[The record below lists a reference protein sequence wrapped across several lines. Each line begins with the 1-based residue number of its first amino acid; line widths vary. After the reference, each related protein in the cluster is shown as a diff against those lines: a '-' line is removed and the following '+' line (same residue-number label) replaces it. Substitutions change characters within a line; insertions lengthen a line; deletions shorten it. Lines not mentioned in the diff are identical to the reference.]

1 LPAELA
7 SPEGAVR
14 ADVQGAP
21 FAWGLDRLRAAL
33 RVYPQAAG
41 TSIRVLAPGAELPGM
56 AMPTAPDS
64 FALIPGDGML
74 TLWGSTP
81 RGVVYALSELAE
93 RVRLAGPGERP
104 LQLDTAVVEQ
114 PVGRVRSMARFF
126 CSVEEDRPW
135 LHDEAMWC
143 DYLDT
148 LAANR
153 FTGVTLGFGLQYNYP
168 YYNRLITDTYLYFA
182 YPFLLEV
189 PGYDVT
195 VDGLPEGER
204 ARNLAMLR
212 FIGEEAARRGLDF
225 RIGLW
230 THGYDFDDVPNAN
243 YRVRGITAENH
254 ASYCRDALRM
264 LVASVPGLTGVT
276 IRVHVEAGVP
286 EGSYD
291 FWGTVFEGL
300 RDPGRPL
307 HFDVHAK
314 GTDQRMIDLALGTGL
329 PVSVSPKFMAE
340 HTGLP
345 YHQAAVRQ
353 REMPITGRENTMFT
367 LSEGSRRFL
376 RYGYGDLLATDRQFD
391 VVVRVWPGTQ
401 RVLLSADPA
410 LAAGYGRAGAFCGA
424 AGIEFFEPLSF
435 KGRMGSGRLGA
446 RFNYAPEE
454 LRPRHDWSKYTYML
468 ALLGRLSYQPDASP
482 ETWMRPLRDLAGDAA
497 EGCARALA
505 AASRVLPL
513 FTNAHGVSACNNTYW
528 PELYDNMS
536 MVYAPAEYPYG
547 YDSDGA
553 TRFGD
558 VPTFDPQ
565 LFATPAEFVAALHEG
580 RALAKYGPL
589 DVARWLNALA
599 EESDAGTRMAE
610 AARDARRP
618 EVVRMLVDARM
629 QARLGRFF
637 AARLRSACA
646 FELYLLTG
654 LRDAYLDA
662 ADDYRRARDAW
673 HAVVQ
678 AAEGVY
684 QDDLSYGPQPWL
696 RGHWRDR
703 LGAIDR
709 DIEDLEFWYINDRDR
724 HPDDPARAAA
734 SLARM
739 RGWAGTASGP
749 LAGKVPAWFT
759 RGEPLEVRLDAP
771 GGGAARLHFRR
782 VNQSET
788 WDSVAMERRN
798 GAVVASIPAET
809 TDTAF
814 PLQFYMSLEEDGR
827 VVLAPGLAE
836 DLCSVPYAVAM
847 PDRGSAA

>member
-21 FAWGLDRLRAAL
+21 FTWGLDRLRAAL
-33 RVYPQAAG
+33 RAYPQAAG

-64 FALIPGDGML
+64 FALIPGDGTL

-454 LRPRHDWSKYTYML
+454 LRPRHDWSKYTYMF
-468 ALLGRLSYQPDASP
+468 ALLGRLSYQPDAAP

-589 DVARWLNALA
+589 DVARWLDALA

-809 TDTAF
+809 TDTVF

>member
-1 LPAELA
+1 MPVEDSPAQDA
-7 SPEGAVR
+7 IR
-14 ADVQGAP
+14 AEVQGAP
-21 FAWGLDRLRAAL
+21 FEWGLDRLRAAMQDN
-33 RVYPQAAG
+33 PAARDRE
-41 TSIRVLAPGAELPGM
+41 IHVLPAGATVPDMQL
-56 AMPTAPDS
+56 PTAPDS
-64 FALIPGDGML
+64 FALIPGAAAL

-93 RVRLAGPGERP
+93 RVRAAAPGERP
-104 LQLDTAVVEQ
+104 LHLAAPLVEQ

-135 LHDEAMWC
+135 LHDEAMWR
-143 DYLDT
+143 DYLDALVT
-148 LAANR
+148 HR
-153 FTGVTLGFGLQYNYP
+153 FTGITLGLGLQYNYP

-182 YPFLLEV
+182 YPFLLDV
-189 PGYDVT
+189 PGHDVT
-195 VDGLPEGER
+195 VEGLPEGER

-254 ASYCRDALRM
+254 AAYCRDALRL
-264 LVASVPGLTGVT
+264 LVASVPGLTGIT

-291 FWGTVFEGL
+291 FWQTVFEGL
-300 RDPGRPL
+300 RDPGRPF
-307 HFDVHAK
+307 HFDVHLK

-376 RYGYGDLLATDRQFD
+376 RYGYGDLLDTNRHFD

-410 LAAGYGRAGAFCGA
+410 LAAGYGRAGTFCGA

-446 RFNYAPEE
+446 RFNYGPEE
-454 LRPRHDWSKYTYML
+454 LRPRHDWWKYRYML
-468 ALLGRLSYQPDASP
+468 ALLGRLSYQPDAPP
-482 ETWMRPLRDLAGDAA
+482 ETWMRPLRELAGDAA

-513 FTNAHGVSACNNTYW
+513 FTLAHGVSACNNTYW
-528 PELYDNMS
+528 PEMYDNMS
-536 MVYAPAEYPYG
+536 VVYPPAEYPYG

-565 LFATPAEFVAALHEG
+565 LFATPAECVTALHEG
-580 RALAKYGPL
+580 RALLKYGPL
-589 DVARWLNALA
+589 DVARWLDALA
-599 EESDAGTRMAE
+599 EESDAGTRLAE
-610 AARDARRP
+610 ATRDARRP

-654 LRDAYLDA
+654 LRNAYLDA
-662 ADDYRRARDAW
+662 AAEYRSARDAW

-678 AAEGVY
+678 AAEGIY

-703 LGAIDR
+703 LAAIDR
-709 DIEDLEFWYINDRDR
+709 DIEGLEFWYINDRDR
-724 HPDDPARAAA
+724 HPDDPERAAE
-734 SLARM
+734 SLVRL
-739 RGWAGTASGP
+739 RGWAGTASAL
-749 LAGKVPAWFT
+749 LAGGIPDAFEPG
-759 RGEPLEVRLDAP
+759 RPLEVRLDAA
-771 GGGAARLHFRR
+771 GKAAARLHFRR

-788 WDSVAMERRN
+788 WASLPMERR
-798 GAVVASIPAET
+798 GGTLVASIPPDL

-814 PLQFYMSLEEDGR
+814 PVQFYVSLEEGGR
-827 VVLAPGLAE
+827 VSLAPGLSE

-847 PDRGSAA
+847 PARAGMA

>member
-1 LPAELA
+1 VPAEHPLPDHA
-7 SPEGAVR
+7 IR

-21 FAWGLDRLRAAL
+21 FEWGLDRLRAAL
-33 RVYPQAAG
+33 RVNPPAAG
-41 TSIRVLAPGAELPGM
+41 TEIRVLAPGAAVPGM
-56 AMPTAPDS
+56 ELPTAPDS
-64 FALIPGDGML
+64 FALVPGDGTL

-93 RVRLAGPGERP
+93 RVRLATPGEQPLRP
-104 LQLDTAVVEQ
+104 EAAVVEQ

-143 DYLDT
+143 DYLDA
-148 LAANR
+148 LATNR

-168 YYNRLITDTYLYFA
+168 YYNRLITDSYLYFA
-182 YPFLLEV
+182 YPFLLDV
-189 PGYDVT
+189 PGHDVT
-195 VDGLPEGER
+195 VEGLPEGER

-243 YRVRGITAENH
+243 YQLRGITPDNH
-254 ASYCRDALRM
+254 AAYCRDALRL

-291 FWGTVFEGL
+291 FWQTVFEGL
-300 RDPGRPL
+300 RDPGRPF
-307 HFDVHAK
+307 HFDVHSK
-314 GTDQRMIDLALGTGL
+314 GTDQRMIDIALGTGL

-376 RYGYGDLLATDRQFD
+376 RYGYGDLLTTDRKFD

-410 LAAGYGRAGAFCGA
+410 LAAGYGRAGTFCGA

-454 LRPRHDWSKYTYML
+454 LRPRHDWAKYRYML
-468 ALLGRLSYQPDASP
+468 ALLGRLAYRPDAPP
-482 ETWMRPLRDLAGDAA
+482 ETWMRPLRELAGDAA

-505 AASRVLPL
+505 TASRVLPL
-513 FTNAHGVSACNNTYW
+513 FTLMHGVSACNNTYW
-528 PELYDNMS
+528 PEIYDNMS
-536 MVYAPAEYPYG
+536 VVYPPAEYPYG

-580 RALAKYGPL
+580 RTLAKYGPL
-589 DVARWLNALA
+589 DVARWLEALA
-599 EESDAGTRMAE
+599 EESDAGTRLAE
-610 AARDARRP
+610 ATRDARRP
-618 EVVRMLVDARM
+618 EVVRMLVDARI

-662 ADDYRRARDAW
+662 AEAYRRAREAW
-673 HAVVQ
+673 HAAVQ

-703 LGAIDR
+703 LPAIDR

-724 HPDDPARAAA
+724 HPEDPARAAE
-734 SLARM
+734 SLSRM
-739 RGWAGTASGP
+739 RGWAGTASAP
-749 LAGKVPAWFT
+749 LTGQVPTAFKQ
-759 RGEPLEVRLDAP
+759 GQPLVVRLDVP
-771 GGGAARLHFRR
+771 GAGAARLHFRR
-782 VNQSET
+782 VNQSES
-788 WDSVAMERRN
+788 WSSLPMERRD
-798 GAVVASIPAET
+798 GALAASIPAGI

-814 PLQFYMSLEEDGR
+814 PVQFYVSLEDGGR
-827 VVLAPGLAE
+827 ATLAPGLSE

-847 PDRGSAA
+847 PGPGGAA